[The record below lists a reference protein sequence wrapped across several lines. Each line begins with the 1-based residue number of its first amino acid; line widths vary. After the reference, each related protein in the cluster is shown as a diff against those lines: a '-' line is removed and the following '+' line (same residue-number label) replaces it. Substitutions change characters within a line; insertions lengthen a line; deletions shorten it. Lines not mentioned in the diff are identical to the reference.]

1 MKPFRLT
8 FFIVLLIFHLA
19 LVIISFNFTPALA
32 DRLVEGGGV
41 FRGFALFG
49 LAVFLVVLAFAFFD
63 RRSYQKRIEK
73 LEAEKNLIKAEVFDI
88 RYQERQRERE
98 IEQEISS
105 FEKSLP
111 TTTKTDPNEPII
123 VKPRSLESGTTET
136 YIDEPPLTEPSQPD
150 SDSAKDDTTD
160 DQDSPSRL

>member
-32 DRLVEGGGV
+32 DRLVEGGNV

-49 LAVFLVVLAFAFFD
+49 LIVFLIVLAFAFFD

-73 LEAEKNLIKAEVFDI
+73 LEAEKNLIKAEVFDM
-88 RYQERQRERE
+88 RYQERLREKE
-98 IEQEISS
+98 IEQEITA
-105 FEKSLP
+105 FEETLP
-111 TTTKTDPNEPII
+111 TSANTPTEPVI
-123 VKPRSLESGTTET
+123 VKPQSLGSGTTET
-136 YIDEPPLTEPSQPD
+136 HVDESPFTESRQPD
-150 SDSAKDDTTD
+150 LDSTDKTTD
-160 DQDSPSRL
+160 DPDSPSRL

>member
-8 FFIVLLIFHLA
+8 FFLVLLIFHLA

-32 DRLVEGGGV
+32 DRLVEGGNV

-88 RYQERQRERE
+88 RYQERLREKE

-105 FEKSLP
+105 FEQSLP
-111 TTTKTDPNEPII
+111 TAKTDPNEPII
-123 VKPRSLESGTTET
+123 IKPRSIESGTTET

-150 SDSAKDDTTD
+150 SHSAKGDPTD
-160 DQDSPSRL
+160 DPDSPSRL